1 MQLTRRTLLTG
12 IAAAL
17 AMPAFAQPTLAQ
29 TASPDFPAM
38 PDAGFNDWVASF
50 RSRATKKGI
59 SGGTFNAAFANAG
72 FLPGVIDKDR
82 NQAEFTRTLEDYL
95 AITCSDARIKA
106 GRAALQKH
114 RRLLTQIESAYRV
127 EPHVVAAVWGVES
140 FYGTKRGT
148 VPTISA
154 LATLAYEGRRGAFF
168 ESQLIA
174 ALKILQ
180 HGDVAPQNLIG
191 GWAGAMG
198 HTQFIPTT
206 YAAFAVDFRGDG
218 RRDIWSD
225 DPTDALASAAHYLAK
240 SGWSHGQPWGY
251 EVQLP
256 NGFKRAL
263 AAKMLRRS
271 TADWAELGLRKAGG
285 ARLTDHGSGAVIL
298 PEAATGPAFLVF
310 SNYTV
315 ITRYNAAQKYVIGVG
330 HLSGRINGGK
340 ALQAAFPPD
349 PFGLR
354 QKDRIDLQLRLTR
367 MGYDTGGTDG
377 VFGPKTRS
385 AIAGFQ
391 QSQGLAPDGNPSLD
405 LLSRMR

>member
-1 MQLTRRTLLTG
+1 MHLTRRTLLSG
-12 IAAAL
+12 LAASLAL
-17 AMPAFAQPTLAQ
+17 PAFAK
-29 TASPDFPAM
+29 TAPNDFPAL
-38 PDAGFNDWVASF
+38 PDAGFDDWVANF
-50 RSRATKKGI
+50 RNRAAKKGI
-59 SGGTFNAAFANAG
+59 SGGTLNAAFDNAG

-95 AITCSDARIKA
+95 AITGSDERIKS

-114 RRLLTQIESAYRV
+114 RRLLTQIESAYGV
-127 EPHVVAAVWGVES
+127 EPHVVTAVWGVES

-154 LATLAYEGRRGAFF
+154 LATLAYEGRRGEFF

-180 HGDVAPQNLIG
+180 NGDIAPQSMIG

-225 DPTDALASAAHYLAK
+225 DPTDALASAAHYLTK
-240 SGWSHGQPWGY
+240 SGWSYGQPWGY

-256 NGFKRAL
+256 RGFDRAL
-263 AAKMLRRS
+263 AAKMRRRS
-271 TADWAELGLRKAGG
+271 TADWADLGLRKAGG
-285 ARLTDHGSGAVIL
+285 ARLTDHGAGAVI
-298 PEAATGPAFLVF
+298 PPDDATGPAFLVF

-330 HLSGRINGGK
+330 HLSDRLKGDD
-340 ALQAAFPPD
+340 ALVTPFPPD
-349 PFGLR
+349 KFGLR
-354 QKDRIDLQLRLTR
+354 QADRIVLQKRLTR
-367 MGYDTGGTDG
+367 MGYDTGGTSG
-377 VFGPKTRS
+377 VIGPKTRS
-385 AIAGFQ
+385 AIAGYQ
-391 QSQGLAPDGNPSLD
+391 QSLGLAPDGNPSPA
-405 LLSRMR
+405 LLATLR

>member
-1 MQLTRRTLLTG
+1 MHLSRRALLAG
-12 IAAAL
+12 LAVLAL
-17 AMPAFAQPTLAQ
+17 PAWAG
-29 TASPDFPAM
+29 SDFPTV
-38 PDAGFNDWVASF
+38 PDAGFDAWVARF
-50 RSRATKKGI
+50 RLRAAKKGI
-59 SGGTFNAAFANAG
+59 ADRTLNAAFAQAG

-82 NQAEFTRTLEDYL
+82 GQLEFSLTLEDYL
-95 AITCSDARIKA
+95 AITCSDERVKA
-106 GRAALQKH
+106 GRAALQRNRK
-114 RRLLTQIESAYRV
+114 LLAQIETAYGV
-127 EPHVVAAVWGVES
+127 DAHVVTAIWGVES

-154 LATLAYEGRRGAFF
+154 LATLAYEGRRADFF
-168 ESQLIA
+168 EGQLIA

-180 HGDVAPQNLIG
+180 HGDVAPQNMTG

-206 YAAFAVDFRGDG
+206 YAAYAVDFRGDG

-225 DPTDALASAAHYLAK
+225 DPTDALASAAHYLAS

-256 NGFKRAL
+256 GGFNRAL
-263 AAKMLRRS
+263 AAKRRS
-271 TADWAELGLRKAGG
+271 TADWSALDLRKPGG
-285 ARLTDHGSGAVIL
+285 ARLTDHGPASLIPPA
-298 PEAATGPAFLVF
+298 AATGPAFLVF
-310 SNYTV
+310 HNYSV
-315 ITRYNAAQKYVIGVG
+315 ITHYNAAQKYVIGVG
-330 HLSGRINGGK
+330 HLSDRINGGG
-340 ALQAAFPPD
+340 ALKTPFPPD

-354 QKDRIDLQLRLTR
+354 QKDRIDMQMRLTR
-367 MGYDTGGTDG
+367 LGYDTGSTDG

-391 QSQGLAPDGNPSLD
+391 QSQGLAPTGTPSLD